1 VRAWIE
7 AVRRNECPDARAV
20 HATAVTLLA
29 FARARL
35 VHAADATAAYP
46 AKPIR
51 FIVGF
56 MPGGTS
62 DVVAR
67 LLALKLAKTWTQPPA
82 VDNRP
87 GHQGGMRS

>member
-1 VRAWIE
+1 M
-7 AVRRNECPDARAV
+7 RRNECPDARAA
-20 HATAVTLLA
+20 HAAAVTLLA
-29 FARARL
+29 FAR

-56 MPGGTS
+56 TPGGTS

-67 LLALKLAKTWTQPPA
+67 LLAMKLAETWTQPPV